1 MQRAILDPAGLTSTA
16 HFPAGELA
24 ERCATGY
31 GPRRH
36 EDDVRASDPY
46 DSGRLLA
53 DGGLW
58 STVEDL
64 ARWLTVHS
72 RISDDDRRG
81 DGDRVL
87 DGPTL
92 REMQHPAAFS
102 DWSYAQGLGW
112 ATRRIGEDAWVGHTG
127 SLNGFRAIALFRPKD
142 RLGVIALTNGS
153 VRPDF
158 AMEIATLVLEA
169 HRAVP
174 PTVPAAPPAPTPEA
188 WRELVGTYE
197 EDDYGSGF
205 RIEVRDGALVIIDT
219 DDPSEPAGARRHR
232 GSARLPVH
240 RGRVD
245 RRAGPV
251 PAQRGRRD
259 RRGQRRRRPAPE
271 AGTDRALISAVGRRR
286 PTYRPAL
293 QRELAARH
301 RVARLDP
308 LAPLGVHDVHGD
320 AEQHDQGGNADRPHG
335 QGRLEHDGNERD
347 QDGGHQQAHLGKDP
361 EERRIGRLGIR
372 LLVSHRDPLAAVPD
386 TPPPRTNLGDH
397 LERDDDRGESEHPRP
412 DLLEDE
418 DRHERRDRE
427 DGDDRHH
434 DDRDDQPDAIPRP
447 ADHRQ
452 VLPARAE
459 EQGDDAGADQRHHD
473 DDQDDPADD
482 DPDVRGAA

>member
-1 MQRAILDPAGLTSTA
+1 MRVVDPVIDPLAPRLDALAAKFIVEQRLPGLAAGVVRDGALAWTSALGFADRATKREVRPDTLFRIASITKSFTATALLQLRDEGRLRLDDPLVEHLPEARAIADPHGPIEELTLRRLLTHTSGLQNDVPQGDDPWQVTFYPPDELVARLDRVEVLTRPETGWRYSNLAYELLGVVVSRIAGEPFETYVQRAILDPAGLTSTA
-16 HFPAGELA
+16 HFPTGELA

-102 DWSYAQGLGW
+102 DWTYAQGLGW

-153 VRPDF
+153 ARPNF

-174 PTVPAAPPAPTPEA
+174 PAVPAAPPPPTPEA

-197 EDDYGSGF
+197 DDDYGYSVQ
-205 RIEVRDGALVIIDT
+205 IEVRDGALVLIDT
-219 DDPSEPAGARRHR
+219 DVPSEH
-232 GSARLPVH
+232 SALV
-240 RGRVD
+240 
-245 RRAGPV
+245 A
-251 PAQRGRRD
+251 
-259 RRGQRRRRPAPE
+259 
-271 AGTDRALISAVGRRR
+271 TD
-286 PTYRPAL
+286 
-293 QRELAARH
+293 
-301 RVARLDP
+301 DP
-308 LAPLGVHDVHGD
+308 LVFRF
-320 AEQHDQGGNADRPHG
+320 AE
-335 QGRLEHDGNERD
+335 
-347 QDGGHQQAHLGKDP
+347 
-361 EERRIGRLGIR
+361 
-372 LLVSHRDPLAAVPD
+372 
-386 TPPPRTNLGDH
+386 
-397 LERDDDRGESEHPRP
+397 GESIGEQVRFLRNASGVIAGVNVVGGPLRKLAP
-412 DLLEDE
+412 I
-418 DRHERRDRE
+418 ER
-427 DGDDRHH
+427 
-434 DDRDDQPDAIPRP
+434 
-447 ADHRQ
+447 
-452 VLPARAE
+452 
-459 EQGDDAGADQRHHD
+459 
-473 DDQDDPADD
+473 
-482 DPDVRGAA
+482 